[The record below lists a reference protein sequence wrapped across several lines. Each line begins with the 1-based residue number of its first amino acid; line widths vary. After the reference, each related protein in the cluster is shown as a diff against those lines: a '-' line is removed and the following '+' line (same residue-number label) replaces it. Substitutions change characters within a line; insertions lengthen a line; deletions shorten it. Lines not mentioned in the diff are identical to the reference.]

1 MDRIID
7 FFKNYISWISF
18 PELTFTSIFE
28 LFLLTIVLYLIVKW
42 MKKTKA
48 WVLMK
53 GIVFLFLLYLFCYIF
68 KLEVFLFLFE
78 RTVNIL
84 IIGLLVIF
92 SPELRKALEDMGK
105 HSFMNNL
112 TIRSGNFE
120 IKQKFSDKSIEE
132 VIEATKIMSEAKTG
146 ALMLFEQNDS
156 LSDYDSTGISVNA
169 DITKQLIIN
178 IFEKNTPLHD
188 GALTFRNDRVA
199 FGTCYLPLSEN
210 SKISKDLGTRHRA
223 ALGASENKDCYV
235 VVVSEETG
243 AISVAYKGELYHKI
257 SERKLRELLRQ
268 AQQKEI
274 KDVSIKH
281 KIREGVKFI
290 EGKINDF
297 YRKS

>member
-1 MDRIID
+1 MDRIVD

-18 PELTFTSIFE
+18 PELTFVSVFE
-28 LFLLTIVLYLIVKW
+28 LILLTVILYVMLKW

-48 WVLMK
+48 WSLMK

-78 RTVNIL
+78 KAVNIL
-84 IIGLLVIF
+84 IIGLLIVF
-92 SPELRKALEDMGK
+92 APELRKALEDVGK
-105 HSFMNNL
+105 HNFMNSL
-112 TIRSGNFE
+112 SFRSGKYE
-120 IKQKFSDKSIEE
+120 IKQKFSDKSVEE
-132 VIEATKIMSEAKTG
+132 IIEAVNIMSKAKTG
-146 ALMLFEQNDS
+146 ALMLFEQNES

-210 SKISKDLGTRHRA
+210 MEISKDLGTRHRA
-223 ALGASENKDCYV
+223 ALGASENKDCYI

-243 AISVAYKGELYHKI
+243 AISVAYKGQLYHNI
-257 SERKLRELLRQ
+257 SERKLREFLRD

-274 KDVSIKH
+274 KDVSLKNRL
-281 KIREGVKFI
+281 KEGVKFI
-290 EGKINDF
+290 EERINGKN
-297 YRKS
+297 